1 MTVYVDFCVYLR
13 VYGGMEDQSAHSHRE
28 LELLAALR
36 RLGGSARS
44 ADLARL
50 LDVSEETVR
59 RAIKSLAKAGVLQ
72 RVHGGAHL
80 AGSQG
85 DSSFF
90 QRISEFSKQKK
101 AIAAAVPDMIERGL
115 TVFLDVG
122 STTSF
127 IAEELRLRTDLTFV
141 TNSISVAQ
149 TLVSHEGNRVHILGG
164 EMQNNERGAFGHVTE
179 NQARRFSY
187 DLAILSAD
195 GFSAQS
201 GPLYLNAAEAS
212 LSEVVADC
220 TTQIFLPVDHHKFSA
235 RAPHRGIDPHRVD
248 VLLADQMPSDELVSA
263 LKNWDITLKICEGKK

>member
-1 MTVYVDFCVYLR
+1 MTVFVDLCGFLR
-13 VYGGMEDQSAHSHRE
+13 VYSDMKDQSTHSHRE

-80 AGSQG
+80 SGSQG

-90 QRISEFSKQKK
+90 QRISEYSKQKR
-101 AIAAAVPDMIERGL
+101 AIAKAVPDLIDRGL

-122 STTSF
+122 STTAF
-127 IAEELRLRTDLTFV
+127 IAEELSLRSDLTFV

-179 NQARRFSY
+179 TQARRYSY
-187 DLAILSAD
+187 DVAILSAD
-195 GFSAQS
+195 ALSVRS

-212 LSEVVADC
+212 LSEVVAEC
-220 TTQIFLPVDHHKFSA
+220 ANQIILPVDHHKFNA
-235 RAPHRGIDPHRVD
+235 LAPHRGIDPQRVD
-248 VLLADQMPSDELVSA
+248 VLLADQAPSADLATA
-263 LKNWDITLKICEGKK
+263 LQNWDVTLTICDGKT

>member
-1 MTVYVDFCVYLR
+1 MK
-13 VYGGMEDQSAHSHRE
+13 DQSAHSHRE

-90 QRISEFSKQKK
+90 QRISEYSKQKR
-101 AIAAAVPDMIERGL
+101 AIAAALPDMIDRGL

-122 STTSF
+122 STTAF
-127 IAEELRLRTDLTFV
+127 VAEELRLRSDLTFV

-195 GFSAQS
+195 GFSVRS

-212 LSEVVADC
+212 LSEVVVDC
-220 TTQIFLPVDHHKFSA
+220 ATQVILPVDHHKFTAS
-235 RAPHRGIDPHRVD
+235 APHRGFDPRRVD
-248 VLLADQMPSDELVSA
+248 VLLADQAPTSKLVAA
-263 LKNWDITLKICEGKK
+263 LENWDITLKICDGKANASN